1 MTTQSP
7 HDDDARAPER
17 SRYDVDPPV
26 DPTYDPYRY
35 GAPEHPVAPQYAP
48 HGYQPPPVYQTP
60 GEPPPPYGYGPP
72 PPYYGAPPN
81 LQYPAPRGG
90 SGKAIAALVLGIL
103 SIVFCFASFFD
114 LVLIIPAIVFGSVAL
129 NEAKR
134 THAGRS
140 IAIVGLICAIL
151 GAGFAIAI
159 TVWLYP
165 KVANCANDYQS
176 GSSEYNTCIRHIV
189 Q

>member
-7 HDDDARAPER
+7 HDDDPRTPER
-17 SRYDVDPPV
+17 SRYNVDPP
-26 DPTYDPYRY
+26 DEAYDPYRY

-48 HGYQPPPVYQTP
+48 PGYQPPPTYPPP
-60 GEPPPPYGYGPP
+60 GEPPPPPNGYGP

-81 LQYPAPRGG
+81 YQYPPPRTGN
-90 SGKAIAALVLGIL
+90 GKAIAALVLGIL
-103 SIVFCFASFFD
+103 SIVFCAASFFD
-114 LVLIIPAIVFGSVAL
+114 LVLIIPAIVLGSIAL
-129 NEAKR
+129 NEAKH

-140 IAIVGLICAIL
+140 VAIGGLVCAII
-151 GAGFAIAI
+151 GAAAAIAI